1 MLRDMPKLILVMF
14 VGFFMVLLIAYYSL
28 NGYEQDSSVKS
39 MQETLRTTAI
49 ANRDDS
55 ARVERGRFILIKD
68 QFEKDFKQKFN
79 KGKNLNALTTK
90 YDFDYLT
97 DGKDGIKAIKVKV
110 VSKDQTYQATCVLD
124 VSE

>member
-14 VGFFMVLLIAYYSL
+14 VGFFMVLLIAYYSI

>member
-14 VGFFMVLLIAYYSL
+14 VGFFMVLLIAYYSIY
-28 NGYEQDSSVKS
+28 GYEQDSSVKS